1 MEKGGKNMGCFS
13 ILEENEGIEDQ
24 VLARLARLGLG
35 AGNCLASSHPALLV
49 LSPRAARNTWQL
61 SMRCRTL
68 LLPGDAPTQRWNL
81 QAASAVSYG
90 CGHRDTLTLSSRE
103 GPVLWAA
110 LQREV
115 VTVQG
120 HVVDR
125 QEFPLNCPPGQS
137 PLVSLAVAGTLLLMG
152 APPESLGPS

>member
-24 VLARLARLGLG
+24 VLAR
-35 AGNCLASSHPALLV
+35 
-49 LSPRAARNTWQL
+49 
-61 SMRCRTL
+61 RTL
-68 LLPGDAPTQRWNL
+68 LLPGDSPTQRWNL

-90 CGHRDTLTLSSRE
+90 SGHRDTLTLSSRE

-120 HVVDR
+120 HVVER
-125 QEFPLNCPPGQS
+125 QEFPLNCSPGQS